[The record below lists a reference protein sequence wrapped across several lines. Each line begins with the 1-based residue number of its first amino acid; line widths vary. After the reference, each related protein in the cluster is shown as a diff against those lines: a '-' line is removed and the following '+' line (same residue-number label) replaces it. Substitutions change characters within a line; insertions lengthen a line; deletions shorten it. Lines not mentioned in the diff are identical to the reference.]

1 MKNDAD
7 SRLFGFYHTTIII
20 VKLDRA
26 QRLEYFYEERTA
38 AANFCSSTCGILYCQ
53 VTKKY
58 NYGGHIMVKS
68 IGYRYLLNRR
78 AGGEGKN
85 NQFLPKNWFNLLYI
99 YEQELE
105 AQ

>member
-68 IGYRYLLNRR
+68 IGYRYLVHY
-78 AGGEGKN
+78 AYYKMGGGK
-85 NQFLPKNWFNLLYI
+85 K
-99 YEQELE
+99 
-105 AQ
+105 